1 MHDSA
6 QPTAFGRGAKFLSLT
21 LSAVLMLSLFVATG
35 VAVAVDGDH
44 DKIAVL
50 KVALQGN
57 REVSDAT
64 IQEGDTATFKIVLTT
79 QPFQIDGVVLTD
91 VLPAGVT
98 WTLSGPDSVACV
110 IAGTPPT
117 LTCNFGT
124 LGGPGIVVTKT
135 IYISGT
141 TSNPACG
148 VLVNTARVVV
158 DASEGETLLANNVST
173 ATITVNCGKRMTG
186 GGSIFTANGT
196 RVTHGFELHCN
207 RNDNPNNLE
216 INWGSNPENNFKL
229 GSIDYVRCSDD
240 LNIVPNP
247 PGASFDTYYARGT
260 GTCNGLAASIEWTFT
275 DAGEPGTAD
284 TATYAITGSCTLNA
298 SGSLTF
304 GNHQAHK

>member
-1 MHDSA
+1 
-6 QPTAFGRGAKFLSLT
+6 LSVT
-21 LSAVLMLSLFVATG
+21 LSAVLILSLFVATG
-35 VAVAVDGDH
+35 IVFAVDGDH

-57 REVSDAT
+57 REVANAT

-91 VLPAGVT
+91 ELPDGVT
-98 WTLSGPDSVACV
+98 WSVSGADAVGFCS
-110 IAGTPPT
+110 IAGTPQV
-117 LTCNFGT
+117 LTCDFGT

-135 IYISGT
+135 VFVSGV
-141 TSNPACG
+141 TSNPSCG

-158 DASEGETLLANNVST
+158 AASEGETLFANNVST
-173 ATITVNCGKRMTG
+173 ATIAVNCGKRMTG
-186 GGSIFTANGT
+186 GGSIFTSDGT

-207 RNDNPNNLE
+207 KNDDPNKLE
-216 INWGSNPENNFKL
+216 INWGSQPENNFKL
-229 GSIDYVRCSDD
+229 GRIDFVRCSDD
-240 LNIVPNP
+240 PNIVPNP

-260 GTCNGLAASIEWTFT
+260 GTCNGIAASIEWTFT

-284 TATYAITGSCTLNA
+284 TATYAITGGCTLNA
-298 SGSLTF
+298 SGALTF